1 MGLLQVDGPQELHI
15 HMREK
20 IQSFGR
26 TLSAMVMPNIG
37 AFIAWGLITA
47 IFINGGWWP
56 NENIAKMVSPML
68 KYLLPTL
75 IAFTAG
81 KNVGGYRGGVAG
93 AVAAMGVI
101 IGTDTPMFLGAMIMG
116 PIAGWCV
123 KKFDKLVEGK
133 IGAGF
138 EMLVDNFSLGIIAM
152 LLAIAGYLAIGH
164 AVAWLT
170 DLLSRGVNWMLAHKL
185 NPLLAVLVDP
195 AKVLFLNNAVNHG
208 IMTPLGIQ
216 QAAEMGQS
224 MLFLVDPNPGPGL
237 GILLACWAFGKGTTK
252 QSAPGAVVIQL
263 FGGIHEIYFPYVLA
277 RPMLLFPVMIGNI
290 CALSFFTLANFG
302 LVAPA
307 SPGSLISII
316 LMSPRGKTLLGI
328 LGVAIGTA
336 VSFLLAWPLVKSRPD
351 FQGEA
356 ENDDKPSKGSVS
368 AINLEGLGNISK
380 IYFACDAGMGSSALG
395 ATRFKA
401 RLMKAGLQDIK
412 CTNCAV
418 GDIPADASL
427 VVCQTSLSDRAR
439 QSGKEV
445 IAIENFLKD
454 PALDALLQR
463 LKVDSGS
470 VGKAPEADSADAGG
484 VGQLPPAG
492 ISGATPPPA
501 RGRGPRSER
510 GPEEALPAEPES
522 APEEILTANNIL
534 VSLPSESKED
544 AIRRAGEMLANG
556 GYVDAE
562 YVDAMLEREKI
573 TTTYMGMGLAIPH
586 GTDSA
591 KQSVKRSGIVVLQY
605 PQGVSFVE
613 DDEPARL
620 VIGIAGVGD
629 EHLEILAKVAGAL
642 EDPDVLES
650 LCTTQDREEI
660 YKTLK

>member
-1 MGLLQVDGPQELHI
+1 MK
-15 HMREK
+15 EK
-20 IQSFGR
+20 IQRFGR
-26 TLSAMVMPNIG
+26 ALSAMVMPNIG

-47 IFINGGWWP
+47 IFIPGGWWP

-123 KKFDKLVEGK
+123 KRFDKLVAGK
-133 IGAGF
+133 VGAGF

-152 LLAIAGYLAIGH
+152 LLAIAGYLVIGH
-164 AVAWLT
+164 AVSWIT
-170 DLLSRGVNWMLAHKL
+170 NGLSAGVNWMLAHKM

-263 FGGIHEIYFPYVLA
+263 LGGIHEIYFPYVLA
-277 RPMLLFPVMIGNI
+277 RPILLLAVMLGNV
-290 CALSFFTLANFG
+290 CALSFFTLVDFG

-316 LMSPRGKTLLGI
+316 LMSPKGKTLLGI
-328 LGVAIGTA
+328 LGVLIGTA
-336 VSFLLAWPLVKSRPD
+336 VSFLLAWPMVKSRPD
-351 FQGEA
+351 FQGESEGGPA
-356 ENDDKPSKGSVS
+356 PAGEVPDMPSG
-368 AINLEGLGNISK
+368 IISK
-380 IYFACDAGMGSSALG
+380 IVFACDAGMGSSALG

-401 RLMKAGLQDIK
+401 RLMKAGLGGIK

-427 VVCQTSLSDRAR
+427 VICQRELADRAR
-439 QSGKEV
+439 LSGKEV
-445 IAIENFLKD
+445 LAITNFLSD
-454 PALDALLQR
+454 PALDALLERLQR
-463 LKVDSGS
+463 SGGSESGDSGLPS
-470 VGKAPEADSADAGG
+470 GG
-484 VGQLPPAG
+484 VFPSLSA
-492 ISGATPPPA
+492 SG
-501 RGRGPRSER
+501 R
-510 GPEEALPAEPES
+510 EAAAEPEPLPMLAS
-522 APEEILTANNIL
+522 ANILTGL
-534 VSLPSESKED
+534 TSESKEA
-544 AIRRAGEMLANG
+544 AILRAGRMLEAA
-556 GYVDAE
+556 GYVDEGYAQ
-562 YVDAMLEREKI
+562 AMLERER
-573 TTTYMGMGLAIPH
+573 TATTYMGEGVAIPH
-586 GTDSA
+586 GTAEA
-591 KQSVKRSGIVVLQY
+591 KTKVKHSGIVVLQY
-605 PQGVSFVE
+605 PEGVEFDGGE
-613 DDEPARL
+613 KARL
-620 VIGIAGVGD
+620 VIGIAGKGD
-629 EHLEILAKVAGAL
+629 DHLSILARLSETL
-642 EDPDVLES
+642 ENPETLER
-650 LCTTQDREEI
+650 LCTVSDPFIINDELTI
-660 YKTLK
+660 G